1 MRRGE
6 VWWASLP
13 DPLGSGLGFRS
24 PVVVLQSNSFNQSH
38 IDTVVVAVI
47 TSNLRLAAAPGN
59 VFIEG
64 SLSKLTTDSVVNV
77 SQVLTIDKRLL
88 TGMVSKLPEELMN
101 TVDDGLRLVLSL

>member
-1 MRRGE
+1 M
-6 VWWASLP
+6 P

-59 VFIEG
+59 VLIEG
-64 SLSKLTTDSVVNV
+64 SLSKLPTDSVVNV

-88 TGMVSKLPEELMN
+88 TGIVSKLPEELMN